1 MTSDLTTLTAGQT
14 NSGTWRVLYDGNI
27 LGDDRGYA
35 SRAAALAEIDN
46 RLAIDARD
54 AVRFDRPLLYV
65 KGA

>member
-1 MTSDLTTLTAGQT
+1 MTNDLTTLTAGQT
-14 NSGTWRVLYDGNI
+14 TNGAWRVLYNGNI

-35 SRAAALAEIDN
+35 SRAAVLAEIDN

-54 AVRFDRPLLYV
+54 AIRFDRPLLYV